1 MAKDPTS
8 KKPSLSPGEED
19 KLAHDQWERYTRA
32 RDNGHI
38 DYVDLA
44 KKCDAY
50 YQGEQWDAEDV
61 AMLDSEG
68 RPALTIN
75 TVLPTV
81 NTVLGEQ
88 SNRRADIKFKPRRG
102 GSNRLRIR

>member
-50 YQGEQWDAEDV
+50 YQGEQWDAKMSPCWILKV
-61 AMLDSEG
+61 A
-68 RPALTIN
+68 
-75 TVLPTV
+75 LPRRSLSFADGKHV
-81 NTVLGEQ
+81 PREQ
-88 SNRRADIKFKPRRG
+88 SNRADIKFKPAEEVR
-102 GSNRLRIR
+102 NRLRIR